1 MIPTT
6 HPPARNPNL
15 STRQL
20 RAFVALAELS
30 SFTRAAAACHLSQPA
45 FSALIQTLEAE
56 LNTRLFDRDTR
67 SVQLT
72 AEGRLFETPARQ
84 LLGDFSAVVGE
95 LSDHVERRKG
105 RVHVA
110 ALPSLAAGWL
120 PAIFAEFRQRWP
132 GIELN
137 LSDLLS
143 DPCVE
148 LVRSGKADFALAST
162 GSHAGLVTQLLCTDR
177 FHLVCR
183 TDHPLAAE
191 KVLTLKKLAAYP
203 FIHMSRNSSVRQALD
218 AALHPLQTQT
228 VLEVDQLATVTGMV
242 EAGIGI
248 SVVPALTLFHFERK
262 NLLTRPLATA
272 GLSRMIY
279 AVRRQEGSLSVAA
292 QALHDL
298 IMERMKAW
306 GSQPKRRNP
315 GKTTA

>member
-1 MIPTT
+1 M
-6 HPPARNPNL
+6 PATAARRSPNL

-20 RAFVALAELS
+20 RAFLALAEQR

-45 FSALIQTLEAE
+45 FSALIRTLEAE
-56 LNTRLFDRDTR
+56 LDTRLFDRDTR

-72 AEGRLFETPARQ
+72 PEGRLFEPSARQ
-84 LLGDFSAVVGE
+84 LVGDVGAALSELGA
-95 LSDHVERRKG
+95 HVEGRKG

-120 PAIFAEFRQRWP
+120 PAIFAEFRKHSP
-132 GIELN
+132 GISLN

-143 DPCVE
+143 DPCIE

-162 GSHAGLVTQLLCTDR
+162 GAGHAGLTFELLCTDR
-177 FHLVCR
+177 FYLVCR
-183 TDHPLAAE
+183 KDHPLARE
-191 KVLTLKKLAAYP
+191 KTLTLKKLVPYP

-228 VLEVDQLATVTGMV
+228 LLEVDQLATVTGMV
-242 EAGIGI
+242 EAGLGI

-262 NLLTRPLATA
+262 SLVTRPLSIANLT
-272 GLSRMIY
+272 RKIY
-279 AVRRQEGSLSVAA
+279 VVRRQQGSLSVAA

-298 IMERMKAW
+298 IVMRMR
-306 GSQPKRRNP
+306 G
-315 GKTTA
+315 